1 MFLHFTLVYCF
12 YTLLVMYDVTNY
24 SLCVHVQLNIEI
36 PCKDSPVTH
45 KLSQNFDN

>member
-1 MFLHFTLVYCF
+1 
-12 YTLLVMYDVTNY
+12 MYDVTNY

-45 KLSQNFDN
+45 LQVKSEFWQLNEVMKFLVWYA